1 MPLNGQ
7 ASGGWTESSSALRI
21 LNVGIRNSVGVATDD
36 SFTQTNPSA
45 VSANASTR
53 VDTSV
58 SGVMSGSVCFARP
71 ESSQQNFI
79 GGAGSNA
86 TQVAMRTEVLG
97 TYGFR
102 ALGIFINSAVG
113 NDFENTPAVA
123 SGKCPYVSGQGTYAT
138 GLYETFAIATAG
150 DPEVLAGTA
159 LSWTPGVGLIASRN
173 GLLMPKW
180 SLSTEGTATDMDQI
194 LLTAESFCTGVA
206 GTAGSATNIGVI
218 KMAPDATQAEVVFDQ
233 RL

>member
-36 SFTQTNPSA
+36 SFTQANPSA
-45 VSANASTR
+45 VAANPSTR
-53 VDTSV
+53 VDTSIL
-58 SGVMSGSVCFARP
+58 GVLSGSVCFARP
-71 ESSQQNFI
+71 DDDLQNMI
-79 GGAGSNA
+79 GGAGSDA
-86 TQVAMRTEVLG
+86 AQTALALTVLHEW
-97 TYGFR
+97 GFR
-102 ALGIFINSAVG
+102 PLGIFINNAVG

-138 GLYETFAIATAG
+138 GLYETLVIAGA
-150 DPEVLAGTA
+150 EAAEA
-159 LSWTPGVGLIASRN
+159 LVWTPGVGLIASRN
-173 GLLMPKW
+173 GLLMPRRT
-180 SLSTEGTATDMDQI
+180 LTGAGLAYDADIQAI
-194 LLTAESFCTGVA
+194 TAESFVQGA
-206 GTAGSATNIGVI
+206 DGRATEIGLI